1 MIVAPFVGEALST
14 STPPFTL
21 LLPQNLILLGLLY
34 GGGALLCR
42 EVTARWRGGWTTL
55 VLLAAA
61 YGVFEEALI
70 VRSWFDPTFSDTA
83 RTNAYSRIWQ
93 TNVLVAVHITVFHI
107 AVSMIASL
115 VIVELMF
122 PGWQRKP
129 WCGRRT
135 LGWIAL
141 AMPALAALSWS
152 PGGFYRAPVA
162 QVSMA
167 AVLCL
172 ALVVAARLTAAVRW
186 PRPAPSTSTRRHRPR
201 LGLLAFAA
209 TLGHFV
215 LAWAS
220 PAIGWPWPLALV
232 LVIGLLV
239 GAVALGRRM
248 AAERPAPEVAWSVV
262 SGMLAVLLLVDL
274 LVASRGRVDL
284 ALGALLA
291 AVVLARLRPGDHT
304 ARWWSARPAHTSVP
318 PPPPPHI
325 RRRPRLH
332 LRLRLRRRLRLH
344 LRAHDHR

>member
-201 LGLLAFAA
+201 LGLLAFTA

-291 AVVLARLRPGDHT
+291 AVVLARLRPGEHDGALVVCSPRPHL
-304 ARWWSARPAHTSVP
+304 RPASASAPHPPTP
-318 PPPPPHI
+318 PPPPP
-325 RRRPRLH
+325 RP
-332 LRLRLRRRLRLH
+332 
-344 LRAHDHR
+344 